1 VPITPLRFGSY
12 GELAADIA
20 DRLITSRAGDPLAP
34 WQEEVIIASAGV
46 AEAID
51 RHLLDRSGS
60 TALRSANHTLEWFAA
75 SVVNAAGEFPRVAN
89 DAERRLA
96 MRTAARAVADP
107 LMETRGTAAMLERT
121 YRDIRDSGLT
131 LRELARKAAAAPLRN
146 RERMRTLVR
155 AWEEYERLIAKLGC
169 IDPADLLARA
179 AELIATGATVPPQM
193 LAGFYDMT
201 GAQMALVGALRAVER
216 LAAVYV
222 PVDPNQPR
230 AYAFAHRFVQ
240 HFVSSP
246 VSPRPSPLLLEQP
259 QWTIREQKTREE
271 EIAAVCRAVRQSLDA
286 GVAAGDIG
294 IVARSL
300 DPYDLHLFE
309 RFARESGFS
318 TTSAPSIPL
327 VAHRIGRAVTMLLG
341 IRDRD
346 FPRSEVLEIVRGG
359 LEVKTRI
366 NVDKADADTRTASI
380 AGGPSAA
387 LRNRTFRSLPV
398 ADYIEVVAELEEL
411 TERIDGR
418 LIARLADAFR
428 IDCDADVAA
437 CAALD
442 AIADLLIRAEKW
454 KRPADPASILD
465 AIQQVVISTAGEDA
479 GRPTVW
485 LGDVMSF
492 RGRTFEHLFAV
503 RLQDDVVPQRRNED
517 PLLLDSDRRLTGVR
531 EIGNGRDE
539 EQLLFQLVRGGS
551 SSHVHFSYAS
561 SDGFGKPLRPSHYL
575 KTFALEQ
582 RPDEKK
588 AILKQFSRWVKTVD
602 RSPLSVVEADHRQ
615 SDVRRASDTPPG
627 QRSTVNAQRSLQRA
641 DHRESDA
648 LRASDTPPGQRSTV
662 NAQRSLQLL
671 SRAGR
676 ASEFDGYI
684 ASAMV
689 RARARRALESI
700 SPTQLEDFGECPQKF
715 LMKHILRVRDI
726 DDPEREVQIN
736 HREKGIV
743 DHGILERFYRS
754 LTAGDIAA
762 AAPLLPRLSP
772 AVEQRLETIIEE
784 AFDELERRAPAHN
797 TAMRSIE
804 RRATLR
810 VLRNFIATDLADL
823 VARGLTPAHF
833 EYRFGK
839 KHREHQPDHPE
850 PFIVDVGGVALRVEG
865 TIDRIDRGGD
875 VLRIVDYKSG
885 KALRHEDLA
894 DKIDRGVRLQ
904 LPLYAMAAADFFR
917 IDPADVRGAI
927 KPIAATD
934 TAPEKFAFSL
944 GEKHERLG
952 QTLHIF
958 VDAILRGAFP
968 AFPSETD
975 REFNS
980 CKYCPV
986 NHSCRTRHDT
996 EQRRAILD
1004 AGEPRTLLTSP
1015 R

>member
-1 VPITPLRFGSY
+1 MRSHTGSFNISY
-12 GELAADIA
+12 
-20 DRLITSRAGDPLAP
+20 
-34 WQEEVIIASAGV
+34 
-46 AEAID
+46 
-51 RHLLDRSGS
+51 
-60 TALRSANHTLEWFAA
+60 
-75 SVVNAAGEFPRVAN
+75 
-89 DAERRLA
+89 
-96 MRTAARAVADP
+96 
-107 LMETRGTAAMLERT
+107 
-121 YRDIRDSGLT
+121 
-131 LRELARKAAAAPLRN
+131 
-146 RERMRTLVR
+146 
-155 AWEEYERLIAKLGC
+155 
-169 IDPADLLARA
+169 
-179 AELIATGATVPPQM
+179 PP
-193 LAGFYDMT
+193 
-201 GAQMALVGALRAVER
+201 
-216 LAAVYV
+216 
-222 PVDPNQPR
+222 P
-230 AYAFAHRFVQ
+230 
-240 HFVSSP
+240 
-246 VSPRPSPLLLEQP
+246 SPRPSPLLIKPP
-259 QWTIREQKTREE
+259 QWTIREQETREE

-286 GVAAGDIG
+286 GVAARDIG

-300 DPYDLHLFE
+300 DPYDIHLFE

-327 VAHRIGRAVTMLLG
+327 VAHRIGRAIAMLLG

-366 NVDKADADTRTASI
+366 NVDRADADTRAASI

-398 ADYIEVVAELEEL
+398 ADYIELVAELEEL

-428 IDCDADVAA
+428 IDCDTDVAA

-442 AIADLLIRAEKW
+442 AIADLFIRAEKW

-465 AIQQVVISTAGEDA
+465 AIQQVTLQSPVTSVQS
-479 GRPTVW
+479 PLVW
-485 LGDVMSF
+485 LGDVMRF

-551 SSHVHFSYAS
+551 SHVHFSYAS

-575 KTFALEQ
+575 KTFALEE
-582 RPDEKK
+582 RPEEKK
-588 AILKQFSRWVKTVD
+588 EILKQFSRWVKTVD
-602 RSPLSVVEADHRQ
+602 RSPLTVVEADHR
-615 SDVRRASDTPPG
+615 DTPP
-627 QRSTVNAQRSLQRA
+627 R
-641 DHRESDA
+641 
-648 LRASDTPPGQRSTV
+648 QRSTV

-684 ASAMV
+684 ASEIV
-689 RARARRALESI
+689 LARARRALESI
-700 SPTQLEDFGECPQKF
+700 SPTHLEDFGECPQKF
-715 LMKHILRVRDI
+715 LMKHILSVRDI

-736 HREKGIV
+736 HRQKGIV

-754 LTAGDIAA
+754 LTAEDIAA
-762 AAPLLPRLSP
+762 AASLLPRLSP
-772 AVEQRLETIIEE
+772 AVAQRLETIIEE
-784 AFDELERRAPAHN
+784 AFDELETRAPAHN

-823 VARGLTPAHF
+823 LARGLTPTHF
-833 EYRFGK
+833 EYRFGR

-875 VLRIVDYKSG
+875 ALRIIDYKSG
-885 KALRHEDLA
+885 KALRHEELA

-904 LPLYAMAAADFFR
+904 LPLYAMAAADFFG
-917 IDPADVRGAI
+917 IDPANVHGAI
-927 KPIAATD
+927 KPLAATD
-934 TAPEKFAFSL
+934 TAPEDFAFSL
-944 GEKHERLG
+944 GEKRERLG
-952 QTLHIF
+952 ETLQIF

-986 NHSCRTRHDT
+986 NHSCRTRHDA

-1004 AGEPRTLLTSP
+1004 AGEPRTLLTAH